1 MASFV
6 RSAGGGFVRGGGG
19 GRGAGGARAKTH
31 DTVAAQLFLGGVPQ
45 RIPAGAFIFSL
56 YPPCGT
62 FFFCVKR
69 NDAFFRPEEPA
80 RAAPSARPW
89 NRTAPFELWRSVVF
103 KHGRASRLGQHFA

>member
-1 MASFV
+1 LVTGSCVYLRDDPDGSSAV
-6 RSAGGGFVRGGGG
+6 LAARSSIY
-19 GRGAGGARAKTH
+19 
-31 DTVAAQLFLGGVPQ
+31 LS
-45 RIPAGAFIFSL
+45 I
-56 YPPCGT
+56 
-62 FFFCVKR
+62 CVKR